1 MTINLQIQTQN
12 PHAKPD
18 CVLMATFVSLQ
29 EESSY
34 IFNVLMM
41 FNSTSKGTPRK
52 FFTFYWE
59 NVGCLA
65 DCCLNGL
72 CKRQAVM
79 ES

>member
-1 MTINLQIQTQN
+1 MTINLQIQ

-18 CVLMATFVSLQ
+18 CIMMATFVSLL
-29 EESSY
+29 EERSY
-34 IFNVLMM
+34 VFNVLMM
-41 FNSTSKGTPRK
+41 FNSNSKGTPRK
-52 FFTFYWE
+52 FFFTFYWE

-79 ES
+79 VS